1 MAEYE
6 LIREIPN
13 LCRNNQM
20 RDVFYS
26 EVETD
31 DPVAYVRAMVK
42 GEIRSITAEEKS
54 DGSLKVFV
62 DAAGLFQT
70 FTFTPISE

>member
-6 LIREIPN
+6 LVHEIQN

-20 RDVFYS
+20 RDVFFE

-31 DPVAYVRAMVK
+31 DPENFVRQRLK
-42 GEIRSITAEEKS
+42 GKTVELSADRRA
-54 DGSLKVFV
+54 DGTVTVYASC
-62 DAAGLFQT
+62 DGLTQKFI
-70 FTFTPISE
+70 FTPI

>member
-6 LIREIPN
+6 LVHEIQH

-20 RDVFYS
+20 RDVFFE

-31 DPVAYVRAMVK
+31 DPENFVRQRLK
-42 GEIRSITAEEKS
+42 GKTVELSADRRA
-54 DGSLKVFV
+54 DGTVTVYASC
-62 DAAGLFQT
+62 DGLTQKFI
-70 FTFTPISE
+70 FTPI